1 MRWATKALA
10 AFRPSSWSL
19 PAHRSTENE
28 VNLYPVGD
36 QMDARGWQV
45 NRLQHPDGLHAM
57 VTARHLDVIDQY
69 LADLQEAVATVK
81 ANPRLADTG
90 SAATYGL
97 LAHVP
102 LRGMVRQRVLDMFA
116 GMYRAGGGD
125 LDLNADDIG
134 GKLPLAE
141 RLARWYVKRKT
152 R

>member
-1 MRWATKALA
+1 M
-10 AFRPSSWSL
+10 PST
-19 PAHRSTENE
+19 P
-28 VNLYPVGD
+28 
-36 QMDARGWQV
+36 
-45 NRLQHPDGLHAM
+45 
-57 VTARHLDVIDQY
+57 
-69 LADLQEAVATVK
+69 
-81 ANPRLADTG
+81 
-90 SAATYGL
+90 AATYGL